1 MVLRMKKKIN
11 SIREMFDSISNEY
24 DLINNLITFGS
35 HKKWK
40 KEIVKISKKIHP
52 KKILDLA
59 TGTADIA
66 IELSSIENCR
76 IIGADISSQML
87 KIGQNKIE
95 NLNLNQKIKLVK
107 ADAQNL
113 KYNDFS
119 FDIVTI
125 GYGVRNFINLKR
137 SLDEIYRVLRND
149 GLLIILETSVPLN
162 PIVRFFYN
170 IHTKFYVKII
180 GKILSNNPNAYDY
193 LESSAKL
200 FPHGEDFK
208 KILLN
213 SNFKDV
219 KTEIKFYGAST
230 IYIAK
235 K

>member
-1 MVLRMKKKIN
+1 
-11 SIREMFDSISNEY
+11 MFDSISNEY
-24 DLINNLITFGS
+24 DLINNLITFRS

-40 KEIVKISKKIHP
+40 KEIVEISKKIHP

-76 IIGADISSQML
+76 IIGADISSKML

-125 GYGVRNFINLKR
+125 GYGVRNFTNLKS

-149 GLLIILETSVPLN
+149 GLLIILETSVPSN
-162 PIVRFFYN
+162 PIVRFFYS

-180 GKILSNNPNAYDY
+180 GKIFSNNSNAYDY

-219 KTEIKFYGAST
+219 KTEIKFFGAST